1 MKECI
6 AVVQDA
12 VINMKDDVII
22 EAVNKC
28 LEEGL
33 TPIEIIEEGLSRG
46 LDVVGQKFEAGD
58 YYLAE
63 LILAGE
69 VVTAATGMLKD
80 KMEPGDM
87 GKRGKVIL
95 ATVKGDVHDIGK
107 NIVAMILAAQGYEIV
122 DLGVDVASE
131 KIVEAVSRTGI
142 QLLGLS
148 VLLTTMVPGIKEVVD
163 LLTAR
168 GLRNKVKIAIGG
180 ACCSQQLADE
190 MAVDAF
196 GESAVAAVEIF
207 DRFKKELGLS

>member
-22 EAVNKC
+22 DAVKKC
-28 LEEGL
+28 LDEGL
-33 TPIEIIEEGLSRG
+33 TPIQIIEEGLSGG
-46 LDVVGQKFEAGD
+46 LDVVGQKFEAGE

-63 LILAGE
+63 LIMAGD
-69 VVTAATGMLKD
+69 VVTGATHMLKD
-80 KMEPGDM
+80 KMDPSDM
-87 GKRGKVIL
+87 GKKGKVIL

-122 DLGVDVASE
+122 DLGVDVASN
-131 KIVEAVSRTGI
+131 KIVDAVSTTGI
-142 QLLGLS
+142 PLLGLS
-148 VLLTTMVPGIKEVVD
+148 ILLTTMVPAIKEVVD
-163 LLTAR
+163 LLTAK

-190 MAVDAF
+190 MGVDAY
-196 GESAVAAVEIF
+196 GESAVAAVDIF
-207 DRFKKELGLS
+207 DRFKKELGLA